1 MIDPQYFSYRD
12 PNARV
17 VKKTDGYYRYIFI
30 GYQQEYDHLMQ
41 SGLYQRLTDLQL
53 MIPHKEVE
61 IDAPDDPSIYKLLYP
76 RQITFQSYP
85 YEWSYTQ
92 WRKTIL
98 AFLQINQLALEHGMI
113 LKDATPFNFFLSG
126 GKALLLDTSS
136 FIFYKAGNPWLAY
149 RQFCEEFLAP
159 FALMHYNG
167 AIWARLYQS
176 QLRGMPLS
184 FVSKE
189 LPLKSKL
196 NLTCLLHLHLH
207 AGFQNNPGQ
216 EKQTGKGTHTREKI
230 RTLLNMIQST
240 ASSWKTCFTYKPVW
254 VDYYDKDIASNEY
267 LEDKKKT
274 VEQWLAETQ
283 PDTIIDLGA
292 NTGMFSLIA
301 ANHAKNVI
309 ALEYDDTCVDRI
321 EGNITKEK
329 IGNITA
335 LVGDL
340 TEVSPA
346 LGLLNQEYL
355 SLINR
360 ARSELAMGLA
370 LIHHL
375 CIARNLAMEHVA
387 EMMAQ
392 FSTKYAIVEFIPKE
406 DSKVQFLL
414 KDREDIFSG
423 YNEKNFVACFEKW
436 FDVKGSHECSQ
447 SKRKLY
453 FFRKRGWL

>member
-30 GYQQEYDHLMQ
+30 GYQQEYDHLIQ
-41 SGLYQRLTDLQL
+41 SGLYQQLTDLQL
-53 MIPHKEVE
+53 MIPHEEVE
-61 IDAPDDPSIYKLLYP
+61 IDSPDPSIYKLLYP

-92 WRKTIL
+92 WRKAIL

-126 GKALLLDTSS
+126 GKAVLLDTSS
-136 FIFYKAGNPWLAY
+136 FIFYKTGDPWLAY

-167 AIWARLYQS
+167 AIWGRLYQS
-176 QLRGMPLS
+176 QLRGMPLA

-189 LPLKSKL
+189 LPFKSKL

-207 AGFQNNPGQ
+207 SGFQNNPKQ

-267 LEDKKKT
+267 LKDKKKT
-274 VEQWLAETQ
+274 VEQWLAEAQ
-283 PDTIIDLGA
+283 PDTVIDLGA

-301 ANHAKNVI
+301 ANHAKHVI

-321 EGNITKEK
+321 ENDITQKK
-329 IGNITA
+329 IGTLTA

-355 SLINR
+355 SLISR
-360 ARSELAMGLA
+360 ARSEMAMGLA

-375 CIARNLAMEHVA
+375 CIAKNLSMEHVA
-387 EMMAQ
+387 EMMTQ

-414 KDREDIFSG
+414 KDRADIFSG
-423 YNEKNFVACFEKW
+423 YNERHFVACFEKW

-447 SKRKLY
+447 SKRTLY
-453 FFRKRGWL
+453 FFRKRDQL

>member
-17 VKKTDGYYRYIFI
+17 VKKTDGYYRYIFVE
-30 GYQQEYDHLMQ
+30 YQQEYDHLMQ
-41 SGLYQRLTDLQL
+41 SGLYQRLIDLQL
-53 MIPHKEVE
+53 MIPHKEVD
-61 IDAPDDPSIYKLLYP
+61 IDVPDPTIYKLLYP
-76 RQITFQSYP
+76 QQIPFQSYP
-85 YEWSYTQ
+85 YEWSYVQ
-92 WRKTIL
+92 WRKAIL
-98 AFLQINQLALEHGMI
+98 AFLQINQLALDHGMI

-126 GKALLLDTSS
+126 GAAVLLDTSS
-136 FIFYKAGNPWLAY
+136 FIFYKTGDPWIAY

-176 QLRGMPLS
+176 QLHGMPLS

-189 LPLKSKL
+189 LPRKSWL

-207 AGFQNNPGQ
+207 ASFQNNPKQ
-216 EKQTGKGTHTREKI
+216 EKQAGKGTHTREKT

-240 ASSWKTCFTYKPVW
+240 VSSWKTCFTYKPVW

-283 PDTIIDLGA
+283 PASIIDLGA

-301 ANHAKNVI
+301 ANHAQRVI

-321 EGNITKEK
+321 EKDITEEK
-329 IGNITA
+329 ISNLTA
-335 LVGDL
+335 LTGDL

-355 SLINR
+355 SLISR
-360 ARSELAMGLA
+360 AKSELAMGLA

-375 CIARNLAMEHVA
+375 CIAKNLSMEHVA

-392 FSTKYAIVEFIPKE
+392 FSTQYAIVEFVPKE
-406 DSKVQFLL
+406 DPKVQFLL
-414 KDREDIFSG
+414 KDRTDIFSG
-423 YNEKNFVACFEKW
+423 YNENNFVACFEKW
-436 FDVKGSHECSQ
+436 FDVKASHECSQ
-447 SKRKLY
+447 SKRRLY
-453 FFRKRGWL
+453 FFRKKG

>member
-17 VKKTDGYYRYIFI
+17 VKKADGYYRYIFN

-41 SGLYQRLTDLQL
+41 SGLYQQLTDLQL
-53 MIPHKEVE
+53 MIPHQEVE
-61 IDAPDDPSIYKLLYP
+61 IDVPDPSIYKLLYP

-92 WRKTIL
+92 WRKAIL
-98 AFLQINQLALEHGMI
+98 AFLQINQLALGHGMI

-126 GKALLLDTSS
+126 GRALLLDTSS
-136 FIFYKAGNPWLAY
+136 FIFYKAGDPWLAY

-189 LPLKSKL
+189 LPLKSKF

-216 EKQTGKGTHTREKI
+216 EKQAGKGTHTREKI

-240 ASSWKTCFTYKPVW
+240 ASSWKSCFTYKPVW

-274 VEQWLAETQ
+274 VGQWLTETQ
-283 PDTIIDLGA
+283 PDTVIDLGA

-301 ANHAKNVI
+301 ASHAKHVI
-309 ALEYDDTCVDRI
+309 AVEYDDTCVDRI
-321 EGNITKEK
+321 ENNIAAEK
-329 IGNITA
+329 IGNLTA
-335 LVGDL
+335 LTGDL

-355 SLINR
+355 SLIDR

-375 CIARNLAMEHVA
+375 CIAKNLSMEHVA
-387 EMMAQ
+387 EMMAL

-406 DSKVQFLL
+406 DPKVQFLL

-423 YNEKNFVACFEKW
+423 YNERHFVACFEKW
-436 FDVKGSHECSQ
+436 FNVKVSHECSQ
-447 SKRKLY
+447 SKRILY
-453 FFRKRGWL
+453 LFQKKDQL

>member
-17 VKKTDGYYRYIFI
+17 VKKKDGYYRYIFI

-41 SGLYQRLTDLQL
+41 SGLYQQLTDLQL

-61 IDAPDDPSIYKLLYP
+61 IDDPDPSIYKLLYP

-92 WRKTIL
+92 WRKAIL
-98 AFLQINQLALEHGMI
+98 AFLRINQLALEHGMI

-126 GKALLLDTSS
+126 GKAVLLDTSS

-189 LPLKSKL
+189 LPRRSWL

-207 AGFQNNPGQ
+207 ARFQHNPKQ
-216 EKQTGKGTHTREKI
+216 EKQAGKGTHTREKI
-230 RTLLNMIQST
+230 RLLLKMIQST

-274 VEQWLAETQ
+274 VERWLAEAQ
-283 PDTIIDLGA
+283 PATAIDLGA
-292 NTGMFSLIA
+292 NTGMFSLIG
-301 ANHAKNVI
+301 ANHAKHLV

-321 EGNITKEK
+321 ENNITEEK
-329 IGNITA
+329 IGNLTA

-346 LGLLNQEYL
+346 LGLLNQEYF
-355 SLINR
+355 SLISR
-360 ARSELAMGLA
+360 ARSELVMGLA

-375 CIARNLAMEHVA
+375 CIAKNLSMEHVA
-387 EMMAQ
+387 EMIAQ
-392 FSTKYAIVEFIPKE
+392 FSTKYAIIEFIPKE
-406 DSKVQFLL
+406 DAKVQFLL
-414 KDREDIFSG
+414 KDRADIFSG
-423 YNEKNFVACFEKW
+423 YTERNFITSFEKW
-436 FDVKGSHECSQ
+436 FDVKESHECSH
-447 SKRKLY
+447 SKRALY
-453 FFRKRGWL
+453 FFRKRD